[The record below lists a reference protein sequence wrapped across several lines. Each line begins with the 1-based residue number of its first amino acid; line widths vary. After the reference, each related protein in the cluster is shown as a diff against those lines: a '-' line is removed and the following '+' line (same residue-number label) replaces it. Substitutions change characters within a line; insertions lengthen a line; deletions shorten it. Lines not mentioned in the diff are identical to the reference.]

1 MTVTERTEKKRGK
14 VRDQARGYPS
24 FAAGFPRDP
33 ALDALVAAFA
43 AGDYRRVRDGAP
55 ALAAREDAPEEVR
68 AAARMLSRQL
78 EPDGGAK
85 VLFALATVLLVF
97 LTAWWVAH
105 AHERPAPTRNDP
117 PPRIEKID

>member
-1 MTVTERTEKKRGK
+1 MTVSKRTEKKRGEG
-14 VRDQARGYPS
+14 RDQASGYPS

-33 ALDALVAAFA
+33 TLDALVDAFA
-43 AGDYRRVRDGAP
+43 AGDYRRVREGAP
-55 ALAAREDAPEEVR
+55 ALAAREDASEDVR
-68 AAARMLSRQL
+68 VAARTLSRQL

-85 VLFALATVLLVF
+85 ILFALATALLVF

-117 PPRIEKID
+117 PPQIEKID